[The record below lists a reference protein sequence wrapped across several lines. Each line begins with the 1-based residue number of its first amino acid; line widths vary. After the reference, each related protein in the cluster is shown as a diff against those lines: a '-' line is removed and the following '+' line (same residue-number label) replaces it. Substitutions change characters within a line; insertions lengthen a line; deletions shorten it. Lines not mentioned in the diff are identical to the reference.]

1 MKDLPFSAWI
11 KRASLRVITL
21 CACFSVLALGG
32 VASAERYDVLIRDG
46 SVIDGT
52 GVPRFHADIAIK
64 GERIAA
70 IGKIDDGV
78 KAKRVI
84 NANGLFV
91 APGFIDP
98 HAHAAP
104 GIEKASLAPAA
115 QLLFEGITTVFL
127 NPDGGGPPTLDNQIA
142 NLKKHKPGVNTA
154 PAIGH
159 NAVRRAIMGEDD
171 RTPTPEEQARMEA
184 LVRDAMD
191 AGAFG
196 LSSGPFYTPGKY
208 SKTEEIIGLA
218 RVAAEYPGA
227 FHTSH
232 IRDESNYN
240 IGVLGAIDEVIE
252 VSRKTG
258 IVGVITHLKMLG
270 PAVWGRSGDAI
281 KMINDARD
289 EGLSVWADQYPYA
302 ASGTSLKAALVPG
315 WARDGGDQKMISRLR
330 DMELRPKIRQ
340 EMEKNLER
348 RAGAHAI
355 MIRNYAP
362 NPDYVGRRLDEVA
375 QDMGVHPLDAAIEL
389 LINDAPS
396 IISFNMNEYDLE
408 AIMRQ
413 PWTMTSSD
421 GTLSEPGV
429 RLEHPRSFGAFP
441 RKIRRY
447 VLERGVITLEHAIHA
462 ATGLTAKV
470 HNVKERGELRVG
482 HYADIIVFDLETIDD
497 TATYEVPEAMAHGM
511 KYVLV
516 NGKLALID
524 GQVADDQYG
533 RVLLRDKQ

>member
-1 MKDLPFSAWI
+1 MKYLPISAWI
-11 KRASLRVITL
+11 KRSLRR
-21 CACFSVLALGG
+21 VLALCVCAVGLVLGG
-32 VASAERYDVLIRDG
+32 GASAEKYDILIRDG

-52 GVPRFHADIAIK
+52 GVPRYHADIAIK
-64 GERIAA
+64 GERIVA
-70 IGKIDDGV
+70 IGEIDDGV

-84 NANGLFV
+84 NASGLFV

-127 NPDGGGPPTLDNQIA
+127 NPDGGGPSSLDDQIA
-142 NLKKHKPGVNTA
+142 NLQKHKAGVNTA
-154 PAIGH
+154 PTIGH

-171 RTPTPEEQARMEA
+171 RTPTPDEQDKMEA

-218 RVAAEYPGA
+218 RVAAEYSGA

-252 VSRKTG
+252 VSRQTG
-258 IVGVITHLKMLG
+258 IIGVVTHLKMLG

-315 WARDGGDQKMISRLR
+315 WARDGGDQEMIGRLK
-330 DMELRPKIRQ
+330 DMEQRAKIRS

-348 RAGAHAI
+348 RAGAHAM

-362 NPDYVGRRLDEVA
+362 NPDYVGRRLDEIA
-375 QDMGVHPLDAAIEL
+375 QDMKLHPLDAAIEL

-447 VLERGVITLEHAIHA
+447 VLERGVITLEHAVHA

-470 HNVKERGELRVG
+470 HNVQKRGELRVG
-482 HYADIIVFDLETIDD
+482 NYADVIVFDLATISD
-497 TATYEVPEAMAHGM
+497 TATYEAPEAMARGM
-511 KYVLV
+511 NYVLV
-516 NGKLALID
+516 NGEIALFD
-524 GQVADDQYG
+524 GQVAEKQFG